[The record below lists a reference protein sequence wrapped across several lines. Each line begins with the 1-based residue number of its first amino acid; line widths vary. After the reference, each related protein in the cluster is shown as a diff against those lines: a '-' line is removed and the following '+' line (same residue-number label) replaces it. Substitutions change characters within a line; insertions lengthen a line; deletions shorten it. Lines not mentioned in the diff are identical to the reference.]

1 MAAMHPKRAG
11 QRLIPDSTRRR
22 AFELAARGYSPKQV
36 AEMLGVNRGT
46 VRSWLS
52 RGRRRIIRPPASEAE
67 LEAIAGRVE
76 SGLTAVR
83 EALTAGNPHALLAAA
98 KALGPDVDAM
108 LLADG
113 GPVPPELAARITRDP
128 WSGEQVKRA
137 PLFDR
142 PLDSAKLAA
151 RRRHGGSDG

>member
-1 MAAMHPKRAG
+1 MHPKRAG

-22 AFELAARGYSPKQV
+22 AFELTARGYSPKQV

-52 RGRRRIIRPPASEAE
+52 RGRRRIVRQPASEAE
-67 LEAIAGRVE
+67 LEAIAARVE
-76 SGLTAVR
+76 AGLAGVR
-83 EALTAGNPHALLAAA
+83 EALAAGNPRALLAAA
-98 KALGPDVDAM
+98 KALGPLVDGM

-128 WSGEQVKRA
+128 WSGELVQRA
-137 PLFDR
+137 QLFDR
-142 PLDSAKLAA
+142 PPGSAKLAA
-151 RRRHGGSDG
+151 RRHHGGGDA

>member
-22 AFELAARGYSPKQV
+22 AFELTARGYSPKQV
-36 AEMLGVNRGT
+36 AELLGVNRGT

-52 RGRRRIIRPPASEAE
+52 RGRRRIVRQPASETE
-67 LEAIAGRVE
+67 LEAMAGQIEAR
-76 SGLTAVR
+76 LAAVR
-83 EALTAGNPHALLAAA
+83 EALAAGNPQALLAAA
-98 KALGPDVDAM
+98 KALGPVVDAM

-128 WSGEQVKRA
+128 LSGEPIQRA
-137 PLFDR
+137 HAFDR
-142 PLDSAKLAA
+142 SLDSAKLAA